1 VTTTQKAEPHGL
13 LLVDKCLGPTS
24 HDVVAVARRALGT
37 RAVGHTG
44 TLDPTASGLLVVV
57 VGEATKLVN
66 MLAAGEKRYEAT
78 IQLGSETHTLDA
90 GGEVLATREVPALTR
105 ADVEQAAQ
113 RFLGEISQRAPLV
126 SAIKVDG
133 KRLHKRTR
141 AGEVV
146 EAPVRQVRVDA
157 LEIEAFDGARI
168 SLNVRCGKG
177 FYVRALARDLALA
190 LGTLGHLSALRR
202 THNAGLSVDAA
213 TGFDDLR
220 AAARGSEEQR
230 EAVRARLLP
239 LPELCQRLPHACFDA
254 ASGLSLRH
262 GRTLALSDLTHLT
275 LPVED
280 EFIALSEDQR
290 PLAIVARS
298 VEGVR
303 VVRGFHGT

>member
-1 VTTTQKAEPHGL
+1 VTTSPKAEPHGL
-13 LLVDKCLGPTS
+13 LVVDKCLGPTS

-44 TLDPTASGLLVVV
+44 TLDPTASGVLVVV

-66 MLAAGEKRYEAT
+66 MLGAGEKRYEAT
-78 IQLGSETHTLDA
+78 IQLGAETNTLDA
-90 GGEVLATREVPALTR
+90 GGEVLKTSEVPALTR

-113 RFLGEISQRAPLV
+113 RFLGEIAQRAPLV

-133 KRLHKRTR
+133 KSLHKRAR

-146 EAPVRQVRVDA
+146 EAPVRQVRVHA

-168 SLNVRCGKG
+168 TLNVRCGKG

-190 LGTLGHLSALRR
+190 LGTLGHLSALCR
-202 THNAGLSVDAA
+202 THNAGLSLDAA
-213 TGFDDLR
+213 IGFDDLR
-220 AAARGSEEQR
+220 AAARGSDELR
-230 EAVRARLLP
+230 DRVRARLLP
-239 LPELCQRLPHACFDA
+239 LPELCRRLPHARFDA
-254 ASGLSLRH
+254 AACVSLGH
-262 GRTLALSDLTHLT
+262 GRTLALSDLAQLS

-280 EFIALSEDQR
+280 EFIALSEDER
-290 PLAIVARS
+290 PVAIVARS
-298 VEGVR
+298 VDGVR